1 MSKRGNSMNEE
12 QADELI
18 EILRD
23 ILKVFNTLSMKP

>member
-1 MSKRGNSMNEE
+1 MNED